1 MLCIQNICLWID
13 IKFIWLIF
21 YIITGKGHLVQCFS
35 TFYHIIRYSRI
46 PNNFLQ
52 ISLSSNLILLLS
64 SKSRLVCPKW
74 TRDKRMKD
82 STIHRRGSPN
92 YRFFFYFY
100 RFCILLFRECTCPPV
115 YWFFWLT
122 REYAWLYQSFTIVKC
137 NTEVYYNSV
146 MLVYY
151 ILYFPISIIYAG
163 ARQSKCHQKN
173 GSNFNKIK

>member
-1 MLCIQNICLWID
+1 MCIQNICLWID

-35 TFYHIIRYSRI
+35 TFYHIIRYSPI

-92 YRFFFYFY
+92 YRFFLF
-100 RFCILLFRECTCPPV
+100 LL
-115 YWFFWLT
+115 
-122 REYAWLYQSFTIVKC
+122 
-137 NTEVYYNSV
+137 
-146 MLVYY
+146 
-151 ILYFPISIIYAG
+151 ILYTTISGMYLPTCVLILSVNKRIRLVVSKFHHCQMQHRSLLQQCYVSLLYIIFSYLHNIC
-163 ARQSKCHQKN
+163 RSTT
-173 GSNFNKIK
+173 IKVPPKKWLKLQ